1 MRGVACSLSPSSP
14 TRLMRGVWRAHCRPR
29 RLAGDAAPSTPIHQ
43 LTLTYD
49 FEVPKGDGDDKA
61 LKVQPIVQGLHSQL
75 YDSPLDSQA
84 RVIPLSSPLPPR
96 ITHTPYITD
105 STWHHA
111 SFLYAINHAARL
123 PGSQL
128 WRLDDA
134 NGAALAFGGAI
145 HDAKPVALKV
155 IAPLTHADAARDSE
169 FLTPQ
174 STPTPH

>member
-75 YDSPLDSQA
+75 YDSPLDSQVLA
-84 RVIPLSSPLPPR
+84 YYTPYPPPPPR
-96 ITHTPYITD
+96 IIAHATTSP
-105 STWHHA
+105 WHH
-111 SFLYAINHAARL
+111 LGTTLVPAR
-123 PGSQL
+123 
-128 WRLDDA
+128 
-134 NGAALAFGGAI
+134 
-145 HDAKPVALKV
+145 
-155 IAPLTHADAARDSE
+155 
-169 FLTPQ
+169 
-174 STPTPH
+174 